1 MKYLIFSAILCL
13 LGLIACKKKTTV
25 DCIAPIQKGLLKNKM
40 CGMSFTA
47 PKDPFVTDPMLP
59 LEELGIN
66 WVSCL
71 PFSIFYKNQPKVHAI
86 QGGWWGE
93 TSAGIAA
100 TINYAHSRNIKV
112 MLKPQLWNW
121 EQWIGEFDLQTE
133 TEWDTFEQSYTK
145 FIMRWARLADS
156 MEVEL
161 FCIGTE
167 IKNSVEKR
175 PDYWRGLIDS
185 IRQVYSGQLTYATNW
200 DHFQK
205 VKFWDKLDYIGT
217 DAYFPLI
224 KDDTPAVCD
233 LKEAWQ
239 PTMNELHVFSQEWN
253 KPILFTEFGYLSL
266 DGCAYNTWE
275 LEKDRTSVDIN
286 EQAQANAVQAL
297 LEVFGTKSWWS
308 GGFQWKWYPNQSA
321 ALGEGEAARDYTPQG
336 KQCETVLKGM
346 YKD

>member
-175 PDYWRGLIDS
+175 PDY
-185 IRQVYSGQLTYATNW
+185 
-200 DHFQK
+200 
-205 VKFWDKLDYIGT
+205 
-217 DAYFPLI
+217 
-224 KDDTPAVCD
+224 
-233 LKEAWQ
+233 
-239 PTMNELHVFSQEWN
+239 
-253 KPILFTEFGYLSL
+253 
-266 DGCAYNTWE
+266 
-275 LEKDRTSVDIN
+275 
-286 EQAQANAVQAL
+286 
-297 LEVFGTKSWWS
+297 
-308 GGFQWKWYPNQSA
+308 
-321 ALGEGEAARDYTPQG
+321 
-336 KQCETVLKGM
+336 
-346 YKD
+346 